1 MSIQGTSTAQ
11 GAIGGAGQLVTAGA
25 AVGSFG
31 GPVGTVIGGAIGAVV
46 GAIGGG
52 VGGFM
57 SGKKKKKA
65 EKYAK
70 MAAAIQQQREAE
82 AYKQNLLSQIRQ
94 ARITRASM
102 LATTVAAGAEEGSG
116 SQGALSSYGSQTANI
131 VEYMSVDRGRAID
144 VANYTARA
152 KKNLSTAQAID
163 TTTNGIIQLGSS
175 IAQAYASY
183 KGNMNAQQEG
193 LKQSG
198 GYRFNA
204 DNSLTLGEG
213 MPYLDSGKVQ
223 YVPSGKIINIG

>member
-1 MSIQGTSTAQ
+1 MSIQGDSTAQ
-11 GAIGGAGQLVTAGA
+11 GALGGAGQMAVAGA
-25 AVGSFG
+25 AVGSVVPG
-31 GPVGTVIGGAIGAVV
+31 IGTVLGA
-46 GAIGGG
+46 AIGGVVG
-52 VGGFM
+52 GIAGGIGGFM

-65 EKYAK
+65 AKYMKKANQ
-70 MAAAIQQQREAE
+70 IQQQREAE

-102 LATTVAAGAEEGSG
+102 LATTVAAGAEEGTG
-116 SQGALSSYGSQTANI
+116 SQGALASYGSQTANI

-144 VANYTARA
+144 VANYMARA
-152 KKNLSTAQAID
+152 KKNLSTANAI
-163 TTTNGIIQLGSS
+163 TSTTNGLINLGSS
-175 IAQAYASY
+175 IANAYASY
-183 KGNMNAQQEG
+183 KGNINAQQEG

-198 GYRFNA
+198 GYRFNT